1 MRKWRTAFAAI
12 SFTLALAASFAAYR
26 LTGAAQGNAGDVWV
40 DNVGQPSGP
49 GHEQDPHLMCADIN
63 LWGNGLADASGTFI
77 IDSWSPTGNGAP
89 AYGPAPW
96 AYNLPAGGDQV
107 LAVIPISS
115 LLAGSA
121 ANGDIPQAQ
130 QGLHFKLQFVED
142 PQKHKTFWVNC
153 LSPSPSPTPTTTP
166 SSTPTATPS
175 ATPTPSPTASP
186 SPTATPSSSTSPTAT
201 PTPSA
206 STSPTA
212 TSSPTPTPKPTGS
225 PSPTP
230 TGSVAPTSTPTGS
243 PTPGPSSA
251 APPATLAGTGGGPA
265 NVAGRGGSTV
275 PLAMIIILVGGLLLA
290 RDAFRR

>member
-1 MRKWRTAFAAI
+1 MWKWRTALAAI
-12 SFTLALAASFAAYR
+12 SFVLAFAGSVAAYR
-26 LTGAAQGNAGDVWV
+26 LTGSAQGNAGDVWV

-63 LWGNGLADASGTFI
+63 LWGNGLADRSGSFI

-96 AYNLPAGGDQV
+96 TYNLTTGGDQV
-107 LAVIPISS
+107 LAVIPINS

-121 ANGDIPQAQ
+121 ANGDIPQAS

-153 LSPSPSPTPTTTP
+153 LAPAPSQ
-166 SSTPTATPS
+166 
-175 ATPTPSPTASP
+175 TPTPSPTPTPAPSP
-186 SPTATPSSSTSPTAT
+186 SS

-206 STSPTA
+206 SPTL
-212 TSSPTPTPKPTGS
+212 TPTPTGS

-230 TGSVAPTSTPTGS
+230 TGSVAPTVTPPGS
-243 PTPGPSSA
+243 PSPGPSTPV
-251 APPATLAGTGGGPA
+251 PPATLAGTGGGPG
-265 NVAGRGGSTV
+265 NVAGSGGTTV
-275 PLAMIIILVGGLLLA
+275 PLAMILILVGGLLLA

>member
-1 MRKWRTAFAAI
+1 MRRWRTALAAI
-12 SFTLALAASFAAYR
+12 SFALALAASFAAYR
-26 LTGAAQGNAGDVWV
+26 LTGSAQGNAGDVWV

-77 IDSWSPTGNGAP
+77 VDSWPPTGNNAK

-96 AYNLPAGGDQV
+96 TYNQTTGGDQV

-130 QGLHFKLQFVED
+130 QGLHFKLQFLQD

-153 LSPSPSPTPTTTP
+153 VSPSPTPTP
-166 SSTPTATPS
+166 TPTPTLSPTPTPTPS
-175 ATPTPSPTASP
+175 ATPTPTQSPTP
-186 SPTATPSSSTSPTAT
+186 T

-206 STSPTA
+206 STSPTPTA
-212 TSSPTPTPKPTGS
+212 SPTVTPTPTGT

-230 TGSVAPTSTPTGS
+230 TGSVAPTATPTGS
-243 PTPGPSSA
+243 PSPGPTTTV
-251 APPATLAGTGGGPA
+251 PPGTLPGTGGGPGGA
-265 NVAGRGGSTV
+265 AGSGGTSL
-275 PLAMIIILVGGLLLA
+275 PLGMILILAGGLLLA
-290 RDAFRR
+290 RNAFRR